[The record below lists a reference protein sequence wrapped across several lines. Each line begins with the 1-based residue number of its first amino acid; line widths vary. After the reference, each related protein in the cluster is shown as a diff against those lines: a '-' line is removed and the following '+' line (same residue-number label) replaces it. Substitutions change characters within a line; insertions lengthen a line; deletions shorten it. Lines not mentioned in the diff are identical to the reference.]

1 MTKEQSPQTDLPLAD
16 QAPKAQEPLTF
27 NSAQADTEPEVPR
40 PKKKIDPW
48 RFGFHT
54 VPPGMQATLLANP
67 LPETPKE
74 RIYRSPGPLPDSSGE
89 SAAPLATDEISIPK
103 RDFRRPVM
111 LAVAAAL
118 LLVAVVVV
126 LRFTNRGQAAVAP
139 SSAKADPAVPQ
150 PVEASAE
157 SAPLPSVTTAVPVA
171 ADSAASPPSKLPVRV
186 EPPHKPRGQ
195 SPTPRQ
201 GRPPQ
206 TSPATP
212 APERAPPRDP
222 RSILAVPADD

>member
-74 RIYRSPGPLPDSSGE
+74 RIYRSPGPLPEASGE

-103 RDFRRPVM
+103 RDFRLPVM

-126 LRFTNRGQAAVAP
+126 LRFTNRAQAVVTP
-139 SSAKADPAVPQ
+139 SSAKAAPAVPL
-150 PVEASAE
+150 PVEAE
-157 SAPLPSVTTAVPVA
+157 SAPLPRVTAAVPVA

-195 SPTPRQ
+195 APTPRQ
-201 GRPPQ
+201 GKPPQ
-206 TSPATP
+206 VSPVAP
-212 APERAPPRDP
+212 APERAPPRDA